1 MCGWIKIDRSLL
13 DWEWFGNA
21 EMIQL
26 LVYLIFKA
34 NIEDKKWQGIIVKRG
49 QLVTSVATISADLGL
64 TSQKVRT
71 CLDRLRQSETIS
83 IKTTNRFSLIT
94 ICNYVRYQD
103 FSDLAQ
109 QTNNKQITNKQQTN
123 NKQIT
128 TTKEYINIY
137 NNNIIDDDDNACVRA
152 CEVEFS
158 TELKQDQMWLEVMAK
173 NYGLA
178 STQAVAEWLD
188 NFNTNNQCRD
198 NTHSSLSDYRK
209 HFNDWLRIQIREI
222 KKNQNEQ
229 NSKNRRVG
237 SEPSQST
244 ADYFSSF

>member
-1 MCGWIKIDRSLL
+1 MCGWIKINRSLL

-109 QTNNKQITNKQQTN
+109 QTNNKQIT
-123 NKQIT
+123 
-128 TTKEYINIY
+128 TTKEYNNINII
-137 NNNIIDDDDNACVRA
+137 NNDDDNNACVRA
-152 CEVEFS
+152 CEEEFS

-188 NFNTNNQCRD
+188 KFDIDNQCRD
-198 NTHSSLSDYRK
+198 KSHTDLSDYRR
-209 HFNDWLRIQIREI
+209 HFNDWLKFKKRNEST
-222 KKNQNEQ
+222 KKNKQD
-229 NSKNRRVG
+229 G
-237 SEPSQST
+237 YYEPT
-244 ADYFSSF
+244 ATSADDYYNSSF

>member
-34 NIEDKKWQGIIVKRG
+34 NIEDKKWQGTIVKRG

-109 QTNNKQITNKQQTN
+109 QTNNKQIT
-123 NKQIT
+123 
-128 TTKEYINIY
+128 TTKEYNNINII
-137 NNNIIDDDDNACVRA
+137 NNNDDDNNACVRA
-152 CEVEFS
+152 CEEEFS

-188 NFNTNNQCRD
+188 KFNTNNQCRE

>member
-13 DWEWFGNA
+13 DWEWFGKA

-128 TTKEYINIY
+128 TTKEYNNINII
-137 NNNIIDDDDNACVRA
+137 NNNDDNNACVR
-152 CEVEFS
+152 EENFS
-158 TELKQDQMWLEVMAK
+158 EELKKDQMWLEVMAK

-178 STQAVAEWLD
+178 STQAVTEWLD
-188 NFNTNNQCRD
+188 KFNTNNQCRD

>member
-13 DWEWFGNA
+13 DWEWFGKA

-109 QTNNKQITNKQQTN
+109 QTNNKQIT
-123 NKQIT
+123 
-128 TTKEYINIY
+128 TTKEYNNINII
-137 NNNIIDDDDNACVRA
+137 NNNDDNNACVR
-152 CEVEFS
+152 EENFS
-158 TELKQDQMWLEVMAK
+158 EELKKDQMWLEVMAK

-178 STQAVAEWLD
+178 STQAVTEWLD
-188 NFNTNNQCRD
+188 KFNTNNQCRD

>member
-13 DWEWFGNA
+13 DWEWFGKA

-71 CLDRLRQSETIS
+71 CLDRLRQSGTIS

-128 TTKEYINIY
+128 TTKEYNNINII
-137 NNNIIDDDDNACVRA
+137 NNNDDNNACVCAR
-152 CEVEFS
+152 EEEFT

-188 NFNTNNQCRD
+188 KFNTNNQCRD

-237 SEPSQST
+237 SEPTQST

>member
-103 FSDLAQ
+103 FSNLAQ

-128 TTKEYINIY
+128 TTKEYNNINII
-137 NNNIIDDDDNACVRA
+137 NNNDDNNACACVR
-152 CEVEFS
+152 EEEFS

-188 NFNTNNQCRD
+188 KFNTNNQCRE
-198 NTHSSLSDYRK
+198 NTHSGLSDYRK

>member
-128 TTKEYINIY
+128 TTKEYNNINII
-137 NNNIIDDDDNACVRA
+137 NNNDDDNNACVRA
-152 CEVEFS
+152 CEEEFS

-188 NFNTNNQCRD
+188 KFNTNNQCRE

>member
-128 TTKEYINIY
+128 TTKEYNNINII
-137 NNNIIDDDDNACVRA
+137 NNNDDNNACVRA
-152 CEVEFS
+152 CEEEFS

-188 NFNTNNQCRD
+188 KFNTNNQCRE